1 MSGEYYPDRVRGE
14 EGKGV
19 SACGRVGA
27 HLEDQTRSVMHTDR
41 TYRTDR
47 TNRTRV
53 TQVDADTPTRPHAD
67 TPTRLSLA
75 VDSLRQ

>member
-19 SACGRVGA
+19 SACGRIGA

-53 TQVDADTPTRPHAD
+53 TQVDADTPTRRYAE
-67 TPTRLSLA
+67 PTRLSLA